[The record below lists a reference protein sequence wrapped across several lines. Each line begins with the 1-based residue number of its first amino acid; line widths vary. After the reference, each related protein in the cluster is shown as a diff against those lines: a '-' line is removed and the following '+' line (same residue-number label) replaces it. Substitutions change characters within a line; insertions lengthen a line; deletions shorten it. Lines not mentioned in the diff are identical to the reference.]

1 MRAIVF
7 NQRNNVTLQE
17 RPDPKP
23 GAGEVLV
30 EVQASGICGTD
41 VEILHGNYGT

>member
-30 EVQASGICGTD
+30 ETSSKKASISDSMVG
-41 VEILHGNYGT
+41 E